1 MHYAPIYRLSL
12 VSDGRLPYET
22 ALRQSSDVAKFVRPL
37 FDGLDREQ
45 FVVVLVNAKHRPIGA
60 HVVSIGSLTAS
71 IVHPRETFKC
81 AVAGNAE
88 CDLHLSQ
95 SSEWQSRAK
104 SRRHRD
110 HAEASRMWRIARHPL
125 SSITSSSRETVTLAS
140 SPRASGKPELPSE
153 RDRAS
158 SPGRYRH

>member
-12 VSDGRLPYET
+12 VSDGRLPYEN

-45 FVVVLVNAKHRPIGA
+45 FVVVLLNAKHRPIGT

-71 IVHPRETFKC
+71 VVHPRETYKC

-88 CDLHLSQ
+88 SIFICHNHPSGSPEPSPEDIEITERLRECGELLGIRLIDHVIIAGDSHF
-95 SSEWQSRAK
+95 SFVASGYWQHRRAK
-104 SRRHRD
+104 
-110 HAEASRMWRIARHPL
+110 
-125 SSITSSSRETVTLAS
+125 T
-140 SPRASGKPELPSE
+140 GK
-153 RDRAS
+153 
-158 SPGRYRH
+158 